1 MQAHALRAFVIQCAR
16 YSDMLLRNDPRIDEL
31 NQTDLTILR
40 SVVDY
45 WTMMDPRNPVF
56 DLAPLNA
63 DDFLVFPGYLTPSSP
78 TDIDGITLHGKVSDL
93 SEHKTIATLDPD
105 IFIQFPISTM
115 SPMGSD
121 DESSPEWDWDSELSA
136 F

>member
-1 MQAHALRAFVIQCAR
+1 MQAFVIQCAR
-16 YSDMLLRNDPRIDEL
+16 YSDILIRNDPRIDEL
-31 NQTDLTILR
+31 NQTELTILR

-45 WTMMDPRNPVF
+45 WTMMDPHNPVF
-56 DLAPLNA
+56 DLAPISP
-63 DDFLVFPGYLTPSSP
+63 DDFQAFPGYLTPQSS
-78 TDIDGITLHGKVSDL
+78 TDLDGITLNEKVSDL
-93 SEHKTIATLDPD
+93 CEHKTMAALDPD